1 MLMKIEKQ
9 KRSTFHFCH
18 LYLDLEIGPGVS
30 REKHPG
36 LKLYP
41 DLEKAK
47 RDRGLT
53 YQITHIYLL
62 HCIAIK
68 GPPDWSW
75 NNNAIDFGI
84 STKFDLR
91 KTWENVVICL
101 RLFSVAVTVAL
112 TKRLAAASY
121 W

>member
-1 MLMKIEKQ
+1 MKIEKQ

-68 GPPDWSW
+68 GQLLKPKLAS
-75 NNNAIDFGI
+75 
-84 STKFDLR
+84 
-91 KTWENVVICL
+91 
-101 RLFSVAVTVAL
+101 FSFEL
-112 TKRLAAASY
+112 SSSPIKQ
-121 W
+121 